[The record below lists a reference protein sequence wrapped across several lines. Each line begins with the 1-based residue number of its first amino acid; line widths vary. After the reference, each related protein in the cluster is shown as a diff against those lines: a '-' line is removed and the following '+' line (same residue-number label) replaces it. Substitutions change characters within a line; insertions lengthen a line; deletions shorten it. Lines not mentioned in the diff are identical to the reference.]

1 MRSESVSLDPARPI
15 DTIAHVCAQLP
26 AALGWPSCS
35 QMHMLVVVQLVVVW
49 LPARTHVCTHPAIKQ
64 SCVLVPHGHL
74 HRHAHI
80 NDHTQI

>member
-49 LPARTHVCTHPAIKQ
+49 LPARTHVCTHACMHACNVIFME
-64 SCVLVPHGHL
+64 SSMAHL
-74 HRHAHI
+74 EGW
-80 NDHTQI
+80 Q